1 MNEHNHGHIHEHG
14 EGQTHAHLNINI
26 AQEPA
31 VSHAHAHNSQE
42 AGDPHAHTHHQQE
55 GHSHHHVHSEEEKRA
70 VINRLSRAIGHLE
83 SVRRM
88 VERDEDCSDVLIQL
102 AAVRNAIN
110 NTGKVIMKNHISH
123 CIVDAIEEDDMEA
136 VEALN
141 RAIDRFI
148 K

>member
-14 EGQTHAHLNINI
+14 EGQTHAHLNI

-42 AGDPHAHTHHQQE
+42 TGDPHAHTLHRQE

>member
-1 MNEHNHGHIHEHG
+1 MNEHNHGHLHEHG
-14 EGQTHAHLNINI
+14 EGQTHAHLNI